1 MSDKAQ
7 RDVAA
12 ATGARFGGT
21 FSWIP
26 FLLLMARLEFA
37 GAAEPQCRSSWER
50 TQRRRGLMRIEAD
63 QLCVDYNGTVALYDA
78 SLQPPQLH
86 LRTGGDEWSR
96 QVHIVQGPD
105 RFCAPVTRADS
116 DQWPQYPRGPASAVG
131 GLCAAERRGGQS
143 IPVSVWD
150 VVMMGRYGAMNPF
163 RIPRTSDRVAVRDA
177 LERVDMVSLRHQPI
191 SCLSGGQRKR
201 TFLAR
206 AIAQRADV
214 LLLDEPFNGV
224 DVRTEKLMAQL
235 FLQFREKGCT
245 ILIST
250 HDLSHVRDFCDLV
263 VLINK
268 TVLAYGETSEVFTPE
283 NIAMTFGGLPPDLLT
298 GNSSPEESG

>member
-1 MSDKAQ
+1 
-7 RDVAA
+7 
-12 ATGARFGGT
+12 
-21 FSWIP
+21 
-26 FLLLMARLEFA
+26 
-37 GAAEPQCRSSWER
+37 
-50 TQRRRGLMRIEAD
+50 MRIEAN

-78 SLQPPQLH
+78 SLQLPPSCICGLVGMNGAGKSTLFKALTGFVRPSRGRIRINGRSIREAQH
-86 LRTGGDEWSR
+86 LQSVAYVPQSEE
-96 QVHIVQGPD
+96 V
-105 RFCAPVTRADS
+105 DS
-116 DQWPQYPRGPASAVG
+116 QF
-131 GLCAAERRGGQS
+131 
-143 IPVSVWD
+143 PVSVWD

-177 LERVDMVSLRHQPI
+177 LERVDLVSLRHQPI